1 MIQFHSIAATNFQ
14 TKRKLRFPWCESVL
28 LRNFCFSVFS
38 LPFNE
43 FRMVQ
48 LAAQGFLLFFIFVV
62 KKQPNKTTL
71 IIKKD
76 KSNLVSFCLFCSA
89 LSSQR
94 LVQLKTKGNKLKK
107 KETKKNKKRFRIGQ
121 SSKGASLN
129 R

>member
-1 MIQFHSIAATNFQ
+1 
-14 TKRKLRFPWCESVL
+14 L
-28 LRNFCFSVFS
+28 LRNFCFSVF
-38 LPFNE
+38 PPA
-43 FRMVQ
+43 VQ
-48 LAAQGFLLFFIFVV
+48 RVQDGPIGSARVSFIFYFVV